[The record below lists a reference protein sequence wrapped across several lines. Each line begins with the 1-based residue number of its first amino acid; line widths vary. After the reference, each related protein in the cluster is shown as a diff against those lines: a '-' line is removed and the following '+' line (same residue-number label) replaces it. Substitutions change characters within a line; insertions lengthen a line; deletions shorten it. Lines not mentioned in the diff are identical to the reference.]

1 LGGNLPHFSK
11 YNPRY
16 YEKILK
22 AITAVL
28 ESEAFRNNDVVQKLL
43 TAASQVRDA
52 TDFASFVIRMG
63 YSAVANQ
70 KELAGCIGLFS
81 KSLDQFDEMVELRG
95 CILDV
100 LKDHSD
106 FMKAL
111 GAGLPDYSFFGDNAI
126 FLPEIVPYTGV
137 SVAVREMRKF
147 HNDKL
152 KDEVGSLTLLI
163 CITDLEYNREDGGF
177 LIALSGGKVVVE
189 LPFCKRSM
197 TFFDGTNAHCA
208 QADVRRGLKGEMFNV
223 KKIGELNEMH
233 LEQMSQRFVF
243 GLYCNRYVV
252 SRMCNLHKKYF
263 QKK

>member
-1 LGGNLPHFSK
+1 M
-11 YNPRY
+11 
-16 YEKILK
+16 E
-22 AITAVL
+22 AIIAVL
-28 ESEAFRNNDVVQKLL
+28 KSKAFKKNAVVQKLL
-43 TAASQVRDA
+43 TAATQVRDA

-70 KELAGCIGLFS
+70 TNLAGCIGVFS
-81 KSLDQFDEMVELRG
+81 KSLDCYPEILHLRR
-95 CILDV
+95 CILEV
-100 LKDHSD
+100 LKAHSG

-111 GAGLPDYSFFGDNAI
+111 GAGLPDYSCFGDDAI

-147 HNDKL
+147 HNDQL

-163 CITDLEYNREDGGF
+163 CITDLDFDREDGGF

-208 QADVRRGLKGEMFNV
+208 QADVRRDLEGEMFHV
-223 KKIGELNEMH
+223 QQISELNETH

-243 GLYCNRYVV
+243 GLYCNRSVV
-252 SRMCNLHKKYF
+252 SRMCNLHDECFEYDSE
-263 QKK
+263 